1 MAPIA
6 LDGPRHAPKSGR
18 AAKQLVV
25 LLHGLGSDGE
35 DIDMLAPLLAP
46 ALPHAAFVAPTAP
59 FFQRNAP
66 DQRQWFE
73 IGDIP
78 VAQLHAGIEEAVA
91 VLDAFVDA
99 ERARLKLRAR
109 DVALVGFS
117 QGAMMALWSG
127 LRRDPG
133 PGAIVAYSGAL
144 VGDTRLA
151 AELRWKPPVLLVHGS
166 DDQVIHPGYSDAA
179 QRVLNDL
186 SVPVRALFRRGL
198 GHSLDAESI
207 GAGAAFLADWADGK
221 VPAAAPHASTVN

>member
-46 ALPHAAFVAPTAP
+46 ALPQAAFVAPTAP
-59 FFQRNAP
+59 FFQRGSPEA
-66 DQRQWFE
+66 RQWFE
-73 IGDIP
+73 VGDIP
-78 VAQLHAGIEEAVA
+78 VAQLHAGIEAAVSL
-91 VLDAFVDA
+91 LDAFVDA
-99 ERARLKLRAR
+99 ERTRLKLRAR

-133 PGAIVAYSGAL
+133 PGAILAYSGAL
-144 VGDTRLA
+144 VGDTRLP
-151 AELRWKPPVLLVHGS
+151 AELRWKPPVLLVHGTE
-166 DDQVIHPGYSDAA
+166 DQVINPRYTEGSERKLKEMA
-179 QRVLNDL
+179 
-186 SVPVRALFRRGL
+186 VPVRALYRRGL
-198 GHSLDAESI
+198 GHSLDTESI
-207 GAGAAFLADWADGK
+207 AAGAAFLADWADGK
-221 VPAAAPHASTVN
+221 LPDAAPHAITVN